1 MMEAAPA
8 AGLIVPKPDLLLELL
23 IVPLDAPAHLGEID
37 KSAEADVRRQCREP
51 IFGRFGFA
59 LGPFDQQPFL
69 LQRGRVQPIMPDA
82 DAHACKAVGQP
93 ISRAFPP
100 SARAPGPLRQ
110 ATHHLLGRDQVG
122 LVTTA
127 RVVQRLALSPRAGS
141 RCTPTRIWQYAR

>member
-8 AGLIVPKPDLLLELL
+8 AALIVPKPDLLLELL

-69 LQRGRVQPIMPDA
+69 LQRVPAQPIIP
-82 DAHACKAVGQP
+82 HAAPHPSKP
-93 ISRAFPP
+93 PRPPTSPAFPP
-100 SARAPGPLRQ
+100 S
-110 ATHHLLGRDQVG
+110 D
-122 LVTTA
+122 
-127 RVVQRLALSPRAGS
+127 
-141 RCTPTRIWQYAR
+141 

>member
-8 AGLIVPKPDLLLELL
+8 AALIVPKPDLLLELL

-69 LQRGRVQPIMPDA
+69 LQRGRVQPIMPYD
-82 DAHACKAVGQP
+82 DAHACKARGQT
-93 ISRAFPP
+93 ISLAYTP
-100 SARAPGPLRQ
+100 SYRAPGSLRH
-110 ATHHLLGRDQVG
+110 ATHTFLVRDQICM
-122 LVTTA
+122 VTT
-127 RVVQRLALSPRAGS
+127 
-141 RCTPTRIWQYAR
+141 PTFIHCVSHST

>member
-8 AGLIVPKPDLLLELL
+8 AALIVPKPDLLLELL

-82 DAHACKAVGQP
+82 DAHACKARGQP

-100 SARAPGPLRQ
+100 SDRAPGSLRQ
-110 ATHHLLGRDQVG
+110 APHPPLGRDQVG
-122 LVTTA
+122 PATSTLAVHW
-127 RVVQRLALSPRAGS
+127 LALIPLDRSA
-141 RCTPTRIWQYAR
+141 